1 MSDTF
6 CSLLFHFSSF
16 HPASKNVDG
25 LILAHGRAHE
35 RANSKM
41 KRACGACFG
50 LLQETKRKCLS
61 SQGYHYLRFLSPMGK
76 PNPNYYP
83 PITLLRSKYY
93 FFKSSFIFFFLEIST
108 SNMGLKLTTPVIKS
122 HIFYWLSQLGVP
134 SVVTATNHLPFLD
147 SIHIQRLYSH
157 HQLSS
162 TEAKYFFLISQVY

>member
-1 MSDTF
+1 MEELMKGQTARWKEPVVPALDFYRRQKGNAYLPKATIIWDF
-6 CSLLFHFSSF
+6 C
-16 HPASKNVDG
+16 HPWEN
-25 LILAHGRAHE
+25 LILIIIPQLHFWG
-35 RANSKM
+35 AN
-41 KRACGACFG
+41 
-50 LLQETKRKCLS
+50 TI
-61 SQGYHYLRFLSPMGK
+61 FLK
-76 PNPNYYP
+76 VH
-83 PITLLRSKYY
+83 L
-93 FFKSSFIFFFLEIST
+93 FFFFLEIST